1 MILTHD
7 NMICHVLQEFE
18 SITFALAVAV
28 QAMTR
33 VANNAE
39 HGLWDPTDEVQHVVM
54 LVYVAV
60 VHP

>member
-1 MILTHD
+1 MIILIHD

-39 HGLWDPTDEVQHVVM
+39 HGLWDPTDEVQHVVT
-54 LVYVAV
+54 L
-60 VHP
+60 P